1 MLCMETARR
10 AGEHSARLNA
20 RLDGCRRRIFS
31 RKESGNRQSAKRF
44 SDTIGPRVQATLVK
58 RPVMPIR
65 VFLKVP
71 HSFDDEAIRVMG
83 VAFECARSAVRDH
96 GFDEV
101 IAGKII
107 ELAQAGERDVDKL
120 CNFSVKGLPRP
131 GGWE

>member
-1 MLCMETARR
+1 MRQR
-10 AGEHSARLNA
+10 AKS
-20 RLDGCRRRIFS
+20 FS
-31 RKESGNRQSAKRF
+31 G
-44 SDTIGPRVQATLVK
+44 TIEPRVRATLGDQHFF
-58 RPVMPIR
+58 MPIR
-65 VFLKVP
+65 VFLKPP

-96 GFDEV
+96 AFDEV

-120 CNFSVKGLPRP
+120 CNLSVKGLPRP

>member
-1 MLCMETARR
+1 METARR

-20 RLDGCRRRIFS
+20 RLDVRRRRIFS
-31 RKESGNRQSAKRF
+31 REESGSRQCANRF
-44 SDTIGPRVQATLVK
+44 SGTVGLGVQANLVK
-58 RPVMPIR
+58 CSFMPIR

-96 GFDEV
+96 AFDEM